1 MPDLPTFL
9 TASCLISLA
18 WLSNRETSEIL
29 PPIKPILTICPL
41 TVAAT
46 IRMTR
51 NCLAKPLRKPIA
63 QWPIMGPWRNLR
75 HRFNN
80 QSGAGLRAGG
90 GPVECDGIICAAGAP
105 NLGCHPKSND
115 HHTAQ
120 RARDKYGASTQRSR
134 AQFRLRKSRN
144 SAIFSHTSQPQ
155 RWANHQHQG
164 FGTLASSKSWNGCN
178 LGLFIRGRPGLAVA
192 QIDRYDTA
200 CLPKRHSRSGRCRG
214 FRAASRR
221 QFCAI

>member
-41 TVAAT
+41 TVPAT

-51 NCLAKPLRKPIA
+51 DCLAKPLRKPIA
-63 QWPIMGPWRNLR
+63 QRPIMGPWRNLR

-80 QSGAGLRAGG
+80 QSGADLRAGG
-90 GPVECDGIICAAGAP
+90 GPLECDCIICAGGAP
-105 NLGCHPKSND
+105 NLGCHPQSND

-120 RARDKYGASTQRSR
+120 RACDKYGASTHGSR
-134 AQFRLRKSRN
+134 AQFRLQKLRN
-144 SAIFSHTSQPQ
+144 STIFSTTSQPQ
-155 RWANHQHQG
+155 R
-164 FGTLASSKSWNGCN
+164 
-178 LGLFIRGRPGLAVA
+178 
-192 QIDRYDTA
+192 
-200 CLPKRHSRSGRCRG
+200 
-214 FRAASRR
+214 
-221 QFCAI
+221 

>member
-18 WLSNRETSEIL
+18 WLSNRETSKIL
-29 PPIKPILTICPL
+29 PPIKQILTICPL
-41 TVAAT
+41 PVPAT

-51 NCLAKPLRKPIA
+51 DCLAKPLRKPIA

-90 GPVECDGIICAAGAP
+90 RPVEYDSIICPGGTP
-105 NLGCHPKSND
+105 NLGCRPQSND

-120 RARDKYGASTQRSR
+120 RARDKYEAYTHRSR
-134 AQFRLRKSRN
+134 AQFRLRKSTN
-144 SAIFSHTSQPQ
+144 SAIFSNTSQPQ
-155 RWANHQHQG
+155 R
-164 FGTLASSKSWNGCN
+164 
-178 LGLFIRGRPGLAVA
+178 
-192 QIDRYDTA
+192 
-200 CLPKRHSRSGRCRG
+200 
-214 FRAASRR
+214 
-221 QFCAI
+221 

>member
-41 TVAAT
+41 TVPAT

-51 NCLAKPLRKPIA
+51 DCLAKPLRKPIA
-63 QWPIMGPWRNLR
+63 QWPIMGPWRTLR

-90 GPVECDGIICAAGAP
+90 GPVGFNSISDAGGAP
-105 NLGCHPKSND
+105 HLGCRPQSID

-120 RARDKYGASTQRSR
+120 RQ
-134 AQFRLRKSRN
+134 
-144 SAIFSHTSQPQ
+144 
-155 RWANHQHQG
+155 
-164 FGTLASSKSWNGCN
+164 
-178 LGLFIRGRPGLAVA
+178 IRGLYSLLTSSIAPST
-192 QIDRYDTA
+192 I
-200 CLPKRHSRSGRCRG
+200 KRFSQMFNHKSASEMGRSPALRL
-214 FRAASRR
+214 
-221 QFCAI
+221 